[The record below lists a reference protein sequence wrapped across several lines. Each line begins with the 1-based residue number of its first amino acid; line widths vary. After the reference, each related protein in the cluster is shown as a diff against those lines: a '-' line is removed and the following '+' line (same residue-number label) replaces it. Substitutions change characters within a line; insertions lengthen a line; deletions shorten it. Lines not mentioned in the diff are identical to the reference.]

1 MQVEVLI
8 NLREISFTKTSH
20 GRCSV
25 ARKAE
30 NFTWGNGE
38 GGGGD
43 IPIYRDIFLPLHD
56 LRSNISSING

>member
-8 NLREISFTKTSH
+8 NLQEISFTKTSH

-30 NFTWGNGE
+30 NFTWGLGE
-38 GGGGD
+38 GGSD
-43 IPIYRDIFLPLHD
+43 IPIYGDIFLPLHD